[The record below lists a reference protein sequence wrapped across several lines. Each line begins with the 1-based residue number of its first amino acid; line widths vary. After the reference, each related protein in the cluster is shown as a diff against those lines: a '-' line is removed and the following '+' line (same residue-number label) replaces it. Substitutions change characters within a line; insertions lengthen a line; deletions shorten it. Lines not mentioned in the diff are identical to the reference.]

1 MHADQSREWNSRS
14 ARDRRNEDDATSPS
28 VDVVIPAR
36 NEERDIVDCIRSIA
50 AQRYPSTS
58 VRVIVVDNGS
68 TDRTQALL
76 RAEGITDITQVSGRV
91 GAVRNAGAALGSA
104 PIIAFLDADCVA
116 GPEWVSAAV
125 DLLRDEKVGAVGGA
139 YLVRDGCTWVESTWS
154 TTLPTEPRLTTALPG
169 GSFIVRRDL
178 FEKIGGFDPDLIAGE
193 DDELSTRIR
202 REGRELLLTAD
213 CYVIHLGT
221 PRSLREVVSRQRW
234 HGSSQLDVGGFRDK
248 LVLLTHLFLL
258 GTFALLTAIAS
269 RQNWLIVLSIFALL
283 VPPIL
288 LTARRVGA
296 NEGVFSAPLYLLKT
310 VAVGYAFFVGRSLG
324 LLSNYFSRISRAR
337 PRKLEAQ

>member
-1 MHADQSREWNSRS
+1 MHADPSSVWNSRS
-14 ARDRRNEDDATSPS
+14 ARDRGTTDARTRPA
-28 VDVVIPAR
+28 VDVVVPAR

-50 AQRYPSTS
+50 AQQYPSTC

-68 TDRTQALL
+68 TDGTQALL
-76 RAEGITDITQVSGRV
+76 RAEGITEITQVSGRV
-91 GAVRNAGAALGSA
+91 GAVRNAGAARGSA

-116 GPEWVSAAV
+116 GPAWVSAAV
-125 DLLRDEKVGAVGGA
+125 DLLRDETVGAVGGA

-154 TTLPTEPRLTTALPG
+154 TTLPTAPRLTSALPG

-178 FEKIGGFDPDLIAGE
+178 FEKLGGFDPDLIAGE
-193 DDELSTRIR
+193 DDDLSTRIR
-202 REGRELLLTAD
+202 REGHELLLSAD

-221 PRSLREVVSRQRW
+221 PRSLREVVRRQRW
-234 HGSSQLDVGGFRDK
+234 HGSSQLDVAGFRDK

-258 GTFALLTAIAS
+258 GTFALLAAIAS
-269 RQNWLIVLSIFALL
+269 RQNWLIMWSMFALL

-296 NEGVFSAPLYLLKT
+296 TEGALGGPLYLLKT
-310 VAVGYAFFVGRSLG
+310 VAVSYAFFVGRSLG
-324 LLSNYFSRISRAR
+324 LLSNYVFRIARAR
-337 PRKLEAQ
+337 PSKLNAQ